1 MFDGFSAMEGF
12 RFRKLEIDDDAA
24 WSTNDDPMIVD
35 HTPTAHV
42 IVHNSGSNADD
53 VEPIIRDALASVS
66 VRCPFPRTA
75 QHGNCLQ
82 AYLIF
87 CIFRCICVH

>member
-12 RFRKLEIDDDAA
+12 RFRKLEVDDNAA

-42 IVHNSGSNADD
+42 VVHSSGSNVDD
-53 VEPIIRDALASVS
+53 VEPIIRDALDNSVSVS
-66 VRCPFPRTA
+66 VRRPFPRTA
-75 QHGNCLQ
+75 QHGNCYAQ
-82 AYLIF
+82 S
-87 CIFRCICVH
+87 V